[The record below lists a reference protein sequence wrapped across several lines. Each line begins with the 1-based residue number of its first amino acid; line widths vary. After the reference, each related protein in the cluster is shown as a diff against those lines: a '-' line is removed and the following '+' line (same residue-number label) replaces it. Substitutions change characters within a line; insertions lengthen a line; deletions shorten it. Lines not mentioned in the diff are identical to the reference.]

1 MEPAMPMVLAQSLLA
16 PRLPVSLWALSLATP
31 CTSSLHRRQHTAATL
46 QSTADT
52 TLHYRTHRSLHMSVY
67 TRRVETL

>member
-31 CTSSLHRRQHTAATL
+31 CTSSLHRETQQHTSVYCRHHTALQDTP
-46 QSTADT
+46 QST
-52 TLHYRTHRSLHMSVY
+52 SSVY
-67 TRRVETL
+67 TRLC